1 MNRSVW
7 KSRDRA
13 HERAAETAA
22 RGPGRGHRQLSLSH
36 PSRWVAV
43 GAAFAI
49 PVAMLAPAVSAQAV
63 QPPVGNGFV
72 VTAGDLSFILKQIK
86 IAERHSATQTA
97 SNPCGTL
104 VGPAADQIPDRL
116 TAYGLRTVDGSC
128 NNLFAGRETF
138 AAADQPFPRLA
149 AREVPRR
156 RGQPAR
162 LLRTGQRH
170 HPLQRRVHAEAGRQ
184 PRLRLRAADGQ
195 QPDRRPDLDQ
205 PGRDRRGR
213 APRCAASSNPGQFPV
228 HHGPRPHRRHAGR
241 SRRLRA
247 VAPDPVHP
255 ERDHRRRAVPAVQ
268 LDVHLL
274 RPVLRPRRRP
284 DRQERR
290 HRLRAAQGRR
300 PADHR
305 RPRRQGQHRRR
316 GPSEPGLHGAHPR
329 PEPARPGRQARH
341 RR

>member
-1 MNRSVW
+1 MAIRLSVARPPAQWVRLISTAHQHLQLSGPPGRHPLPKVSARPAEECVTDVTNSRGRCAMNRSVW
-7 KSRDRA
+7 KSRGRTQ
-13 HERAAETAA
+13 ERAAETAA

-63 QPPVGNGFV
+63 QAPVGNGFV

-97 SNPCGTL
+97 SVPCDTL
-104 VGPAADQIPDRL
+104 VGPGPDQIPDRL

-149 AREVPRR
+149 TAKFRDAEASPH
-156 RGQPAR
+156 R

-184 PRLRLRAADGQ
+184 PRLRLRAPHHQ
-195 QPDRRPDLDQ
+195 QPHRRPDVDE
-205 PGRDRRGR
+205 PRRDRRRGR
-213 APRCAASSNPGQFPV
+213 PGPLPAEPREVPV
-228 HHGPRPHRRHAGR
+228 HHGPRPECCPAG
-241 SRRLRA
+241 
-247 VAPDPVHP
+247 
-255 ERDHRRRAVPAVQ
+255 
-268 LDVHLL
+268 
-274 RPVLRPRRRP
+274 
-284 DRQERR
+284 
-290 HRLRAAQGRR
+290 
-300 PADHR
+300 
-305 RPRRQGQHRRR
+305 
-316 GPSEPGLHGAHPR
+316 
-329 PEPARPGRQARH
+329 
-341 RR
+341 